1 MKLKWK
7 LLVLFG
13 VASLAITA
21 TLGVLLYQHLRED
34 RFRSIRLNTQEQLRH
49 IAFSVGAFFDEVE
62 NDVRT
67 LAQNGIVCTK
77 DEGDFTNFTKAD
89 ERTFQ
94 YRIGPSEQ
102 KIIDI
107 FNAYRVTHPYVNSVY
122 MGRANGSFVRSHKRE
137 RPTRF
142 DPRRRPWYRH
152 AERSPD
158 GVVITEPY
166 PSITT
171 KDVNIGI
178 VKALVDSVDH
188 VYGVVGADVTLA
200 NLTDYILNFKVGPES
215 RILLVDRKGIVLA
228 SQNRDLLF
236 SKIGD
241 YSKEL
246 GQILLSDSRGEDAV
260 AIEGVRLYVFSRE
273 MAGIGWK
280 VAVLIPVDAIEREI
294 RVPILL
300 TTAGLILGLL
310 FLSALSLLGLNAF
323 VIRPLN
329 HLNEETT
336 RIARTSD
343 LNRQVRITSKD
354 EIGMLGTSFNEMITA
369 LNVTQKALQDTE
381 RNLIRHQE
389 HLEELVKERT
399 EELAGARDK
408 AQDADRLKSAFLAS
422 MSHELRTPLNSIIG
436 FTGILLQ
443 GLAGPVNEE
452 QAKQLSMV
460 RNSSNHL
467 LQLINEVL
475 DISKIE
481 AGELKL
487 SPEWFDLGE
496 AVDSV
501 AKLVRPLA
509 DKKGLPIRV
518 DPVPADANR
527 LFHDRRR
534 VEQVLINLVNNAVK
548 FTENGEIH
556 VRCERR
562 SDEVV
567 VSVRDTG
574 IGIKPE
580 DMGSLFETFRQIE
593 TGLTRRYEGTGLGLS
608 ISRRLVELMGGRI
621 RAESEGPGR
630 GSVFTFTL
638 PWKKEENDETKD
650 SYH

>member
-13 VASLAITA
+13 AASLAITA
-21 TLGVLLYQHLRED
+21 TLGILLYQHLRED
-34 RFRSIRLNTQEQLRH
+34 RFQSIRLNTLEQLRH
-49 IAFSVGAFFDEVE
+49 IAFSVGVFFDEVE

-67 LAQNGIVCTK
+67 LAQNRTVCTI
-77 DEGDFTNFTKAD
+77 DDSGFTNFTAAD
-89 ERTFQ
+89 EKAFQ
-94 YRIGPSEQ
+94 YRIGPVEQ
-102 KIIDI
+102 KIMDI
-107 FNAYRVTHPYVNSVY
+107 FNAYRITHPYVNSVY
-122 MGRANGSFVRSHKRE
+122 MGRANGSFVRSHSRE
-137 RPTRF
+137 RPTRY
-142 DPRRRPWYRH
+142 DPRTRPWYRQ
-152 AERSPD
+152 AEQSPG

-166 PSITT
+166 PSVTT
-171 KDVNIGI
+171 NDVNIGV
-178 VKALVDSVDH
+178 VKALVNGVDH

-200 NLTDYILNFKVGPES
+200 KLTDYILNFRVGPES
-215 RILLVDRKGIVLA
+215 RILVVDRSGIVLA
-228 SQNRDLLF
+228 SQNRAHLF
-236 SKIGD
+236 SKIGEH
-241 YSKEL
+241 SKEL
-246 GQILLSDSRGEDAV
+246 GQVLLNGSRGEEAV
-260 AIEGVRLYVFSRE
+260 AIEGVRHYVFSRE
-273 MAGIGWK
+273 IAGIGWK
-280 VAVLIPVDAIEREI
+280 VAVLIPVAAIEREI

-310 FLSALSLLGLNAF
+310 FLSALSLLGLNTF
-323 VIRPLN
+323 VIRPLD

-343 LNRQVRITSKD
+343 LNRQVRISSKD
-354 EIGMLGTSFNEMITA
+354 EIGMLGISFNEMIAA
-369 LNVTQKALQDTE
+369 LNATQKALRETE

-399 EELAGARDK
+399 GELARARDK
-408 AQDADRLKSAFLAS
+408 AQEADRLKSAFLAS

-452 QAKQLSMV
+452 QKKQLTMV
-460 RNSSNHL
+460 RNSSQHL

-487 SPEWFDLGE
+487 LPDWFNLTQ

-501 AKLVRPLA
+501 VKLMRPLA
-509 DKKGLPIRV
+509 DKKGLTIRM
-518 DPVPADANR
+518 DPVPADADR

-548 FTENGEIH
+548 FTENGEVH
-556 VRCERR
+556 VRCERLG
-562 SDEVV
+562 DEVV

-574 IGIKPE
+574 IGIKAE

-608 ISRRLVELMGGRI
+608 ISRRLVELMGGWI

-630 GSVFTFTL
+630 GSIFTFAL
-638 PWKKEENDETKD
+638 PWRKEKADETENPG
-650 SYH
+650 H